1 MLDRSRRLRW
11 RWMLSSLLRG
21 LLQLRQTC
29 EVVVDTCLVGTWPV
43 EALNL
48 VAVEVQPN
56 IPRLMVIRSE
66 PDVYY

>member
-1 MLDRSRRLRW
+1 M
-11 RWMLSSLLRG
+11 
-21 LLQLRQTC
+21 
-29 EVVVDTCLVGTWPV
+29 VVVDTCLEGTWPV

-66 PDVYY
+66 PEDTGKSEVEAEHPDSTEEVAVEPEQYEEHVQ